1 MSENAK
7 AVFDQLRAFIQTEGL
22 NLTFVAG
29 KTKIS
34 YHKLW
39 RFKQNEKSLTMEEAE
54 RLYFHFTNKT
64 FIIASDD
71 L

>member
-1 MSENAK
+1 MSKNAK
-7 AVFDQLRAFIQTEGL
+7 AVFDQLRGFVQAEGL
-22 NLTFVAG
+22 NLTFLSK
-29 KTKIS
+29 KTEIP

-54 RLYFHFTNKT
+54 RLYFHFTKTT
-64 FIIASDD
+64 FIIAPDD

>member
-7 AVFDQLRAFIQTEGL
+7 AVFDQLREFVQEKGL
-22 NLTFVAG
+22 NLSFVAG
-29 KTKIS
+29 EADIP

-39 RFKQNEKSLTMEEAE
+39 RFKQNEKSLSMEEAE
-54 RLYFHFTNKT
+54 RLYFHFTKTT
-64 FIIASDD
+64 FIIAPDD